1 MTVDAP
7 LAGKLLVAT
16 PVLGDPN
23 FERTVVLVLEHTEEG
38 AVGLVLN
45 RPSETEVCEPLP
57 EWDELTA
64 SPSVIFVGGPVEQK
78 AVIGLARRGAAG
90 QAGDRWRPLVGGVG
104 IVDLGQGPDE
114 LLAAIEDL
122 RLFAGYAGWGAGQ
135 LEGEIVAGAWWV
147 VDASPDDACSH
158 QPERLWTT
166 VLRRQRPR
174 LAMYADFPADP
185 SVN

>member
-1 MTVDAP
+1 MTLDAP
-7 LAGKLLVAT
+7 LTGRLLVAT

-23 FERTVVLVLEHTEEG
+23 FERTVVMVLEHAGEG

-57 EWDELTA
+57 EWDDLTA

-78 AVIGLARRGAAG
+78 AVIGLARRGAAP
-90 QAGDRWRPLVGGVG
+90 AGDRWRPLVGGVG
-104 IVDLGQGPDE
+104 IVDLGRGPDD
-114 LLAAIEDL
+114 LLPAIEDL

-135 LEGEIVAGAWWV
+135 LEGEIEAGAWWV
-147 VDASPDDACSH
+147 VDASPDDASSRR
-158 QPERLWTT
+158 PERLWTT
-166 VLRRQRPR
+166 VLARQRPR
-174 LAMYADFPADP
+174 LSMYAHFPADP

>member
-1 MTVDAP
+1 MIPDAP
-7 LAGKLLVAT
+7 LTGRLLVAT

-23 FERTVVLVLEHTEEG
+23 FERTVVLLLEHSEEG

-57 EWDELTA
+57 GWDGLTA

-78 AVIGLARRGAAG
+78 AVIGLARRGAA
-90 QAGDRWRPLVGGVG
+90 AADDRWRPLVGGVG
-104 IVDLGQGPDE
+104 IVDLGRGPDD

-135 LEGEIVAGAWWV
+135 LEGEIAAGAWWV
-147 VDASPDDACSH
+147 VDAAPDDACSRR
-158 QPERLWTT
+158 PERLWTT

-174 LAMYADFPADP
+174 LAMYAHFPADP
-185 SVN
+185 SFN

>member
-1 MTVDAP
+1 MTPDAP
-7 LAGKLLVAT
+7 LNGRLLVAT

-23 FERTVVLVLEHTEEG
+23 FERTVVLVLEHADEG

-57 EWDELTA
+57 GWDEVTA

-78 AVIGLARRGAAG
+78 AVIGLARRGAADAEDG
-90 QAGDRWRPLVGGVG
+90 WRPLVGGVG
-104 IVDLGQGPDE
+104 IVDLGRGPDD
-114 LLAAIEDL
+114 LVPAIEDL

-135 LEGEIVAGAWWV
+135 LEDEIEVGAWWV
-147 VDASPDDACSH
+147 VDAEPDDACSRR
-158 QPERLWTT
+158 PERLWTT
-166 VLRRQRPR
+166 VLRRQPPR
-174 LAMYADFPADP
+174 LALYADFPADP